1 MCGYDPFALY
11 DWLMDREAEAY
22 QAGYDSYEDYYVAM
36 KEDKENED
44 FDRYHE
50 LFERYHEENC

>member
-1 MCGYDPFALY
+1 MGGYDPFALY

-50 LFERYHEENC
+50 ENC